1 MIRYSTNIKNDKTF
15 YTDSNGLYAM
25 KRTAGEYGRYI
36 ECNYYPL
43 TRFMYLQSD
52 LQRVSVLVDRPQ
64 GGTSPIEGV
73 LEVMVNRRSITDDQ
87 RGVR

>member
-1 MIRYSTNIKNDKTF
+1 MILQHLPDAPIHERLSVRIIFQEQDLNKQADFVVRYSTNIKNEKTF

-43 TRFMYLQSD
+43 TRF
-52 LQRVSVLVDRPQ
+52 VSFLD
-64 GGTSPIEGV
+64 
-73 LEVMVNRRSITDDQ
+73 
-87 RGVR
+87 